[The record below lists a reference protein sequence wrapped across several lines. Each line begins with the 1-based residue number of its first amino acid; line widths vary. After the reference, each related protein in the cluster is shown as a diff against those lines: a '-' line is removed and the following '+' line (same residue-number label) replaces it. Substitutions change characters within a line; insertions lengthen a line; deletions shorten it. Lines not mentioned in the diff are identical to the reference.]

1 MAVAKGRP
9 RRQTMLRSYMLSTP
23 SEEESAEELGASSE
37 TDSDIEMEDGS
48 EFEFVSDQEAN
59 DDAFEDDEEPGEDEH
74 TDETSV
80 FASDDDSELGA
91 PQAKRRKIL
100 VTKTAP
106 KAIVRSRAP
115 GRISTQKK
123 LSKPKPSKK
132 ITKNPLRKPA
142 NHGLGT
148 EDELPMDTKRTID
161 LTLPPMSDIEEIF
174 ENITS
179 KALESGFRGFVEQ
192 LEARPLRV
200 ATMCSGTESPLL
212 ALQLVAQSLSRMNES
227 TFDIDHLFSAEI
239 VLFKQAYIERNF
251 QPPIIFRDIR

>member
-1 MAVAKGRP
+1 
-9 RRQTMLRSYMLSTP
+9 MLSTP
-23 SEEESAEELGASSE
+23 SEEESAEELEPSSE
-37 TDSDIEMEDGS
+37 KDSDVEMEDGS
-48 EFEFVSDQEAN
+48 EFEFMPDQEAN
-59 DDAFEDDEEPGEDEH
+59 DDAFEDDVEPSEDEH

-91 PQAKRRKIL
+91 PQAKRRKIS
-100 VTKTAP
+100 VTKATP
-106 KAIVRSRAP
+106 KAIVKSRAP
-115 GRISTQKK
+115 GRISTQRK
-123 LSKPKPSKK
+123 LSKPKPSKR
-132 ITKNPLRKPA
+132 ITKNALRKPV

-174 ENITS
+174 EDITS
-179 KALESGFRGFVEQ
+179 KALENGFRGFVEQ

-239 VLFKQAYIERNF
+239 VPFKQAYIERNF
-251 QPPIIFRDIR
+251 QPPIIFRDIRELEDDSAETSGA